1 MANEKSTIQ
10 DLAESLAAR
19 NHCSRTKADTFLRKM
34 LSLIKNGLN
43 SDNFVK
49 IKGFGTFKL
58 VTVSSRESVD
68 VNTGARIEIAEH
80 QRVLFTPDA
89 SLKARVNKPFEKFET
104 MIIDDDADL
113 GKLDVDTENDKTE
126 EPEEDQDSVEDIEEA
141 EKVAEPTL
149 EAKEEI
155 IPAEAEIVAEEKP
168 EEKAQEMSLNDNISV
183 TSVYLGDA
191 DSEKEDNSSQ
201 EVEQVKDVAVPTTPK
216 SSMPTFVVPENGT
229 RKGKKS
235 FLIICL
241 AVGAVV
247 LILVSYA
254 AGYYHWFV
262 AENTVLA
269 KPQSFVIKSTPAK
282 KVYPVRRAFKKEL
295 SDSSKTAA
303 VKSEKSQEP
312 SAKELSKQYEQLPG
326 GRYLIIGTLE
336 EHEMK
341 ATDTLI
347 KLSKKIYGSK
357 DYVKYI
363 IFYNHLEN
371 PDLIPLGTKLKMPK
385 LAHEE

>member
-49 IKGFGTFKL
+49 VKGLGTFKL

-89 SLKARVNKPFEKFET
+89 SLKVRVNKPFEKFET
-104 MIIDDDADL
+104 MIIEDDADL
-113 GKLDVDTENDKTE
+113 GKLELDTENDKTE
-126 EPEEDQDSVEDIEEA
+126 EADEDQNSVEDIEEP
-141 EKVAEPTL
+141 EKFVEPAL
-149 EAKEEI
+149 GEKEEI
-155 IPAEAEIVAEEKP
+155 TPAKAEMVAEDKEV
-168 EEKAQEMSLNDNISV
+168 EETQKMSLNDSISV

-191 DSEKEDNSSQ
+191 DSEKEDKSSQ
-201 EVEQVKDVAVPTTPK
+201 KVEQVKDVAVSATPK
-216 SSMPTFVVPENGT
+216 SSMPTVVVPEDGT

-235 FLIICL
+235 FLTICL
-241 AVGAVV
+241 VAGAIV
-247 LILVSYA
+247 LILMSYA

-262 AENTVLA
+262 GEAVLA
-269 KPQSFVIKSTPAK
+269 KQQAVVIKPTLAK
-282 KVYPVRRAFKKEL
+282 KNYPVRPAFKKEL
-295 SDSSKTAA
+295 SDSAKTAA
-303 VKSEKSQEP
+303 IKSEKSQEP

-326 GRYLIIGTLE
+326 GKYLIIGTLE

>member
-141 EKVAEPTL
+141 EKVAKAAPED
-149 EAKEEI
+149 KEEI
-155 IPAEAEIVAEEKP
+155 
-168 EEKAQEMSLNDNISV
+168 
-183 TSVYLGDA
+183 
-191 DSEKEDNSSQ
+191 
-201 EVEQVKDVAVPTTPK
+201 
-216 SSMPTFVVPENGT
+216 
-229 RKGKKS
+229 
-235 FLIICL
+235 
-241 AVGAVV
+241 
-247 LILVSYA
+247 
-254 AGYYHWFV
+254 
-262 AENTVLA
+262 
-269 KPQSFVIKSTPAK
+269 TPA
-282 KVYPVRRAFKKEL
+282 
-295 SDSSKTAA
+295 
-303 VKSEKSQEP
+303 
-312 SAKELSKQYEQLPG
+312 
-326 GRYLIIGTLE
+326 
-336 EHEMK
+336 
-341 ATDTLI
+341 
-347 KLSKKIYGSK
+347 
-357 DYVKYI
+357 
-363 IFYNHLEN
+363 
-371 PDLIPLGTKLKMPK
+371 
-385 LAHEE
+385 